1 MALVLL
7 RVVEFVLGGKL
18 VTGYAQG
25 LVVMCTTL
33 RVGLSASGAMHLGK
47 QAPGSKDQPGRPR
60 PRGVTSRPRM
70 RPTVVT
76 LRSCDP
82 ERINLHSSMNAL
94 LLLSVVLLLLHGCEG
109 RRSALCFRIVLYA
122 WSSHASFTLLWSL
135 LKLYGSVYLKYQP

>member
-7 RVVEFVLGGKL
+7 RVVEFVLGGKRAI
-18 VTGYAQG
+18 GYAQG

-70 RPTVVT
+70 MRPTFVT

-82 ERINLHSSMNAL
+82 ERINLHSSMDAL

-109 RRSALCFRIVLYA
+109 RRSALRFRILLYV
-122 WSSHASFTLLWSL
+122 WSSRASFTMLWSL
-135 LKLYGSVYLKYQP
+135 LKLHGSVYLKY